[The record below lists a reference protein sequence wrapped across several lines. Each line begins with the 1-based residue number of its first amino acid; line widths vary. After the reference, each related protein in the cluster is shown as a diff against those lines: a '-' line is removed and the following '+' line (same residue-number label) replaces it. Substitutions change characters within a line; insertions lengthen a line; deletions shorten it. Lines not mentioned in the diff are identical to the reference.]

1 MCSGAAFIIGIAL
14 LIRGR
19 FTFND
24 RAVPPEKTRI
34 IAFVLML
41 PLLVGFCTGLFVL
54 PTMTGTLDLETLQ
67 TAAFIEFIAF
77 VAAIVGVAYLIA
89 SVPPGTASSDRPAES
104 EKEKENRKPFE
115 PLPPFQPQI
124 LEPPPKLVDLPKVL
138 SVEQA
143 AAYLRRTPAEVLALI
158 EQGKLP
164 AARDSSG
171 YRIARIALE
180 DYLAEQ
186 RNSGQSGSS

>member
-89 SVPPGTASSDRPAES
+89 SVPPGTSSGSRPVED
-104 EKEKENRKPFE
+104 EKPKRFE
-115 PLPPFQPQI
+115 PAQPFQPQI
-124 LEPPPKLVDLPKVL
+124 PEPPATLVDLPRVL

-143 AAYLRRTPAEVLALI
+143 AAYLRRTPAEVLTLI

-180 DYLAEQ
+180 DYLSEQ
-186 RNSGQSGSS
+186 RKGGQSGSL

>member
-41 PLLVGFCTGLFVL
+41 PLLVGFCAGLFVL
-54 PTMTGTLDLETLQ
+54 PSMTGTLDLETLQ
-67 TAAFIEFIAF
+67 TAAFIEFLAF

-89 SVPPGTASSDRPAES
+89 SVPPGTSSGDQPAKDE
-104 EKEKENRKPFE
+104 EAKRFE
-115 PLPPFQPQI
+115 PFQPFQPQMPQ
-124 LEPPPKLVDLPKVL
+124 PPPVLDALPKVL

-171 YRIARIALE
+171 YQIARIALE
-180 DYLAEQ
+180 DYLSEQ
-186 RNSGQSGSS
+186 QNSGQSNSS